1 MLRAA
6 VALLAVALA
15 MGRPIDSHPKSVP
28 AAVRS
33 ALDRLHPGWRIAG
46 VSTEVRQEVGRE
58 LGETANVIIGD
69 FDGNGR
75 PDVAMLVE
83 YRNTDQPQKAFTHY
97 VEALAFL
104 NTGRGF
110 IRFELRDRSP
120 APNPDLYL
128 TLQKRGAQGFDFIAN
143 KKFTYAHDSIGEWW
157 FGKAGGTYI
166 YERGRFRRVTESD

>member
-1 MLRAA
+1 MLRA
-6 VALLAVALA
+6 VIALVTVALA
-15 MGRPIDSHPKSVP
+15 IGRPVGSQPQSVP

-33 ALDRLHPGWRIAG
+33 TLDRVHPGWRIAG
-46 VSTEVRQEVGRE
+46 VSPEVRQQVGRS
-58 LGETANVIIGD
+58 LGETPNLILGD

-75 PDVAMLVE
+75 PDVAVLVE
-83 YRNTDQPQKAFTHY
+83 YRNTDEPAKAFTHY

-104 NTGRGF
+104 NTDRGF
-110 IRFELRDRSP
+110 IRFTLRDRSP

-128 TLQKRGAQGFDFIAN
+128 TLQKRGAQGFDFVAN

-166 YERGRFRRVTESD
+166 YEGGRFRRVTESD